1 MLSSASLSTLRRSP
15 RVYLVAALFLF
26 NGCTESEPDGSKP
39 DVSFDAPRFN
49 AEIQADSVRQV
60 LAKQVEA
67 WNRGDLEGFM
77 EGYQRSD
84 SLRFA
89 SGGDVRVGW
98 QTTLDAYRKNY
109 PDRATMGT
117 LDFRDLDVRV
127 LSPTA
132 ATAFGRWRL
141 RREEGLP
148 ESGGLFTLLFEKP
161 SADAPWRI
169 VHDHTSASDVP
180 EE

>member
-1 MLSSASLSTLRRSP
+1 MLSSFNLSMPRRNP
-15 RVYLVAALFLF
+15 RVCLVMALFVLA
-26 NGCTESEPDGSKP
+26 GCGETETKP
-39 DVSFDAPRFN
+39 DVRFDAPRFN
-49 AEIQADSVRQV
+49 AETQADSVRQV
-60 LAKQVEA
+60 LAEQVEA

-89 SGGDVRVGW
+89 SGGDVRMGW
-98 QTTLDAYRKNY
+98 QTTLDAYRTNY

-148 ESGGLFTLLFEKP
+148 ESGGLFTLIFEKS
-161 SADAPWRI
+161 SADTPWRI
-169 VHDHTSASDVP
+169 VHDHTSAAADSDVQ
-180 EE
+180 E